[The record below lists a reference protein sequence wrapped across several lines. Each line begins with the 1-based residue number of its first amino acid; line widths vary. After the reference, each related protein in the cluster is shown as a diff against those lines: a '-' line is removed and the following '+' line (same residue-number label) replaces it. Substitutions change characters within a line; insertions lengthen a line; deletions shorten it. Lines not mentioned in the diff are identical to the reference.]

1 MAFDVFAGARHETCK
16 YGPDVDIPKDELTH
30 AAFWK
35 HLRFQDPCS
44 EEDGRLFALC
54 NHRCRSSEHSVAS
67 GATSS
72 QKASYCVEPLWHAA
86 VPKAGGQAGHGAGY
100 ITDDGHRFACDH
112 SKDMENHV
120 IFVIDRSGS
129 MESADCVP
137 TMPKFTRNRLGCV
150 YESILRFIR
159 VRQARIIQDHVSV
172 VLFDNVP
179 LTAIESEP
187 IAETLADR
195 LVHHFARGGTTY
207 SCGLRA
213 AEEILTRSST
223 NLVMQKKSPVV
234 IFLSDGGNNGGEN
247 PVHLVR
253 RMKQVEPK
261 LIFHTIKFGND
272 PYNQILMDMASA
284 GSGTFQVSLDE
295 VQLARSFEG
304 LARSLKDKVSSLM

>member
-1 MAFDVFAGARHETCK
+1 MFAGAKHETCK

-35 HLRFQDPCS
+35 HLRFKDPCS

-54 NHRCRSSEHSVAS
+54 NHRCRSSEHSVATGS
-67 GATSS
+67 AIASTSS
-72 QKASYCVEPLWHAA
+72 KASYCVEPLWHAA
-86 VPKAGGQAGHGAGY
+86 VSKVGGQAGHGAGF
-100 ITDDGHRFACDH
+100 ITDDGHRFSCDH
-112 SKDMENHV
+112 SKDVENHV

-129 MESADCVP
+129 MGSADCVP
-137 TMPKFTRNRLGCV
+137 SMAKFRSNRLGCV

-159 VRQARIIQDHVSV
+159 VRLARIIQDHVSV
-172 VLFDNVP
+172 VLFDDVP
-179 LTAIESEP
+179 LTAIDSEP
-187 IAETLADR
+187 IAESLVDR
-195 LVHHFARGGTTY
+195 LVPHFARGGTTY

-213 AEEILTRSST
+213 AEEILARSAT
-223 NLVMQKKSPVV
+223 NPIVQKKSPVV
-234 IFLSDGGNNGGEN
+234 IFLSDGGNNGGED
-247 PVHLVR
+247 PIHLVR

-261 LIFHTIKFGND
+261 LILHTIKFGND